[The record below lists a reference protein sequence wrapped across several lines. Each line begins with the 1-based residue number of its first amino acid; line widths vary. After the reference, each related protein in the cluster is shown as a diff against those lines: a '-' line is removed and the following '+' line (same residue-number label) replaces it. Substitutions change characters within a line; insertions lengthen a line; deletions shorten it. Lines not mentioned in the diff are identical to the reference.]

1 MENYLNFT
9 KQKQSNQIK
18 FEKNPGYKNINTSQ
32 FNKSLVVK
40 NTSTLSSCVVT

>member
-1 MENYLNFT
+1 MENYINFSKKT
-9 KQKQSNQIK
+9 QSNQSK

-32 FNKSLVVK
+32 FNKSLVLK